1 MHQPPPL
8 HLADVVG
15 PLVAALAFIAIM
27 SLVREPGRRSF
38 NAIFLAGAAGVYLSG
53 GLGPWE
59 LIFPATL
66 AVVAYRGLHSYRYI
80 GLGWFMH
87 SGWDLVHHFYG
98 QPIWPWVPSSS
109 FGCLILDAVIA
120 IWFIT
125 GAPSVVTL
133 FARSPAPPRVATR

>member
-8 HLADVVG
+8 HLANVVG
-15 PLVAALAFIAIM
+15 PVVAALAFIAIM
-27 SLVREPGRRSF
+27 SLVREPARRSF
-38 NAIFLAGAAGVYLSG
+38 NAILLAGAAGVYLSG

-59 LIFPATL
+59 LLFPAAL

-98 QPIWPWVPSSS
+98 QPIWPWAPSSS
-109 FGCLILDAVIA
+109 FGCLIFDAVIA
-120 IWFIT
+120 IWFIA
-125 GAPSVVTL
+125 GAPSVITL